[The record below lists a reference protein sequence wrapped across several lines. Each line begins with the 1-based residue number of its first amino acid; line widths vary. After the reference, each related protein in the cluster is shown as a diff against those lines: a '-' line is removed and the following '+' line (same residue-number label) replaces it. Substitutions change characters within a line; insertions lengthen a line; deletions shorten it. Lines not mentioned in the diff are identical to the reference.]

1 MRRDLIARAEAE
13 ANEVR
18 ERAQADIAAQQQRAL
33 AELRTDVAQLSI
45 DLAERIVER
54 NLDRDTQLQ
63 LVDSFINQV
72 GSN

>member
-1 MRRDLIARAEAE
+1 M
-13 ANEVR
+13 
-18 ERAQADIAAQQQRAL
+18 
-33 AELRTDVAQLSI
+33 AELRGEVAQLSI

-54 NLDRDTQLQ
+54 NLDRDTQRQ